1 MKAIA
6 TENIVIGTLAGIG
19 VIVLLVMF
27 VYVVKQIMRNEYC
40 SQASS
45 KNSAP
50 SSRSTRPLPEQG

>member
-27 VYVVKQIMRNEYC
+27 VYVVKQIMRNE
-40 SQASS
+40 
-45 KNSAP
+45 
-50 SSRSTRPLPEQG
+50 

>member
-27 VYVVKQIMRNEYC
+27 VYVVRQIFTQKGE
-40 SQASS
+40 
-45 KNSAP
+45 
-50 SSRSTRPLPEQG
+50 